1 MGTVYHPTNAEN
13 SEMLNYLIECLSFI
27 ESNYSNC
34 GIIILGD
41 FNRLNIIRLKNN
53 FNLKQIVN
61 FPTRGQNILDLVLTN
76 LKNFYEKPEKLSP
89 FGLSDHVTIKVRSRT
104 RVQHPIVK
112 STIKSREAKHAAK
125 QTSCG
130 EILPRTA

>member
-1 MGTVYHPTNAEN
+1 
-13 SEMLNYLIECLSFI
+13 MLNYLIECLSFI

-76 LKNFYEKPEKLSP
+76 LKNFNEKTENLSP

-104 RVQHPIVK
+104 RVY
-112 STIKSREAKHAAK
+112 ST
-125 QTSCG
+125 Q
-130 EILPRTA
+130 L

>member
-1 MGTVYHPTNAEN
+1 MGTVYHPPNAKN

-27 ESNYSNC
+27 VANYSKC

-76 LKNFYEKPEKLSP
+76 LKNFYEKTEKLSP
-89 FGLSDHVTIKVRSRT
+89 FGLSDHATIKVRSRT

-112 STIKSREAKHAAK
+112 STIKSRDMRPSKRRHAMI
-125 QTSCG
+125 